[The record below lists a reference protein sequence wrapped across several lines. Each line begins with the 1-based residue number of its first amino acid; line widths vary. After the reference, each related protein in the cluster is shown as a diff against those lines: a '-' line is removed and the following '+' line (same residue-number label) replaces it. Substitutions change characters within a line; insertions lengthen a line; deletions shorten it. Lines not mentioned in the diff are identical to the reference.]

1 MSGQIYNPLTHQ
13 MANGTP
19 GYHLYILEY
28 PFGSFT
34 PDQPAAPVTVN
45 CFMAANAT
53 IALPLN
59 VSAVPVFRFG
69 DDPIDNP
76 FTDPAIYGPRANST
90 VTPTVIRLTKT
101 TTVSENEISTGPNY
115 PVTYILTLD
124 IATGAVVNNVT
135 ISDLLSGNMQ
145 FLNMINSSGG
155 NFTAPNSTTR
165 GGIINVTFG
174 TLVGIAGTD
183 KTVTYRAYAPE
194 FNSTSQP
201 VINPLTGLPSSG
213 PNDSWATGKYG
224 NLTVTDNG
232 TNTNYNITLRSLS
245 IQKSVLDLNGPNVKP
260 TDTLQYSIAFQVS
273 DYFQFK
279 DIIITDII
287 GDGQSFLSSFI
298 PYLIINTNGTTNN
311 ITFNSSNYIVTH
323 NNATGHGP

>member
-1 MSGQIYNPLTHQ
+1 
-13 MANGTP
+13 
-19 GYHLYILEY
+19 
-28 PFGSFT
+28 
-34 PDQPAAPVTVN
+34 
-45 CFMAANAT
+45 
-53 IALPLN
+53 
-59 VSAVPVFRFG
+59 
-69 DDPIDNP
+69 
-76 FTDPAIYGPRANST
+76 
-90 VTPTVIRLTKT
+90 
-101 TTVSENEISTGPNY
+101 
-115 PVTYILTLD
+115 
-124 IATGAVVNNVT
+124 GAVVNNVT